1 MVRFE
6 RPYMVPFHESLIT
19 LILVGQA
26 LRHFRRDIAVG
37 ARHALT
43 SEGYGCSL
51 VGTQYVETHLFWQSR
66 ASFFLLACHGM
77 ARSTSCARSRPAL
90 V

>member
-19 LILVGQA
+19 LVLVGQA
-26 LRHFRRDIAVG
+26 LRHFCRDIAVG

-43 SEGYGCSL
+43 SEGYGLSL
-51 VGTQYVETHLFWQSR
+51 IHI
-66 ASFFLLACHGM
+66 
-77 ARSTSCARSRPAL
+77 
-90 V
+90 

>member
-19 LILVGQA
+19 LVLVGQA
-26 LRHFRRDIAVG
+26 LRHFCRDIAVG

-51 VGTQYVETHLFWQSR
+51 VGTQYVETHLFWQTRVVFPSCLPWHGSKHVLCTIP
-66 ASFFLLACHGM
+66 ASPCM
-77 ARSTSCARSRPAL
+77 
-90 V
+90 

>member
-37 ARHALT
+37 ADMLSPRR
-43 SEGYGCSL
+43 
-51 VGTQYVETHLFWQSR
+51 GTAAPS
-66 ASFFLLACHGM
+66 
-77 ARSTSCARSRPAL
+77 
-90 V
+90 

>member
-1 MVRFE
+1 
-6 RPYMVPFHESLIT
+6 MVPFHESLIT

-51 VGTQYVETHLFWQSR
+51 VGTQYVETHLF
-66 ASFFLLACHGM
+66 
-77 ARSTSCARSRPAL
+77 
-90 V
+90 